1 MSNFYFYYIVIF
13 GDICYNND
21 RGDYYAYNNIKIK
34 NSESFYIT
42 QSYTNA
48 NGKSTSKTIRK
59 LGTLAEL
66 SAQLHTDR
74 DGVVEWANEQAR
86 LETLKYKSE
95 KKMQLS

>member
-1 MSNFYFYYIVIF
+1 MKS
-13 GDICYNND
+13 
-21 RGDYYAYNNIKIK
+21 K

-66 SAQLHTDR
+66 SVQLHTDR
-74 DGVVEWANEQAR
+74 DGAVVFSVIGILYLTHRGKGKLAASLIPQVRDTN
-86 LETLKYKSE
+86 SE
-95 KKMQLS
+95 VSEE